1 MFSDRVMK
9 TILLTSAGM
18 QVKEEILK
26 ILPKPANQINLAHII
41 TASKVEDDISYV
53 KRDSLA
59 MEELGFNV
67 EEIDIEGKN
76 ENELRFVLADK
87 DVIYVQGGNTFYLMK
102 YVKESGF
109 DKVVKELIET
119 GLIYI
124 GVSAGSYIACPTIEA
139 ANWKHADKN
148 VVNLKDLTGMNLVPF
163 LLSAHFNPEYA
174 EILKQEITA
183 TKYPVKILDDNQAIL
198 IIDENIKLVG
208 RGEEIKL

>member
-1 MFSDRVMK
+1 MK

-18 QVKEEILK
+18 DVKEEILR
-26 ILPKPANQINLAHII
+26 ILPKPVDQIKLAHII

-53 KRDSLA
+53 RKDTLE
-59 MEELGFNV
+59 MEKLGFNI

-76 ENELRFVLADK
+76 EEEIRALLENK

-102 YVKESGF
+102 HVKESGF
-109 DKVVKELIET
+109 DRVVKELI
-119 GLIYI
+119 GKGVVYI

-139 ANWKHADKN
+139 ANWKHADRN

-174 EILKQEITA
+174 DVLREEIATA
-183 TKYPVKILDDNQAIL
+183 KYPVKILDNNQAIL
-198 IIDENIKLVG
+198 EVNGVAKLVG

>member
-1 MFSDRVMK
+1 
-9 TILLTSAGM
+9 M
-18 QVKEEILK
+18 QVKGEILK

-53 KRDSLA
+53 KRDSLT

-76 ENELRFVLADK
+76 ENELRSALTDK
-87 DVIYVQGGNTFYLMK
+87 DVIYAQGGNTFYLMK
-102 YVKESGF
+102 CVKESGF
-109 DKVVKELIET
+109 DKVVKELIEK
-119 GLIYI
+119 GVIYI

-139 ANWKHADKN
+139 ANWKHADRN

-163 LLSAHFNPEYA
+163 LLSAHFNSEYA
-174 EILKQEITA
+174 DILKQEIA
-183 TKYPVKILDDNQAIL
+183 TTTCPVRILDDNQAIL
-198 IIDENIKLVG
+198 VIDGNVKLVG